1 MKQERIVVVPGSF
14 DPLTLGH
21 RDVIERCAALF
32 DRVIVG
38 ILINPDK
45 KGMFT
50 MEERKLLA
58 QLSLEDI
65 PNVTVETDS
74 GYLTD
79 FAERMGACMIVK
91 GVRTT
96 ADFEYEQ
103 GKMPQIIGKE
113 ALDNFVPLSRSGEE
127 ITTQYNGGQ
136 MEHLGHLKMDFL
148 GLCNLSDIKFAIQ
161 YVKEKKNRNTEDGS
175 LC

>member
-1 MKQERIVVVPGSF
+1 MSNMKERIAVVPGSF

-21 RDVIERCAALF
+21 RNVIERCAALF

-50 MEERKLLA
+50 MEERKAIA
-58 QLSLEDI
+58 QLTLADL

-79 FAERMGACMIVK
+79 FAERMGASIIVK
-91 GVRTT
+91 GVRTSV
-96 ADFEYEQ
+96 DFEYEQ
-103 GKMPQIIGKE
+103 KMAYFNRARNPKIETMYLPADQTMTEISSTAVRDK
-113 ALDNFVPLSRSGEE
+113 LFRGEDL
-127 ITTQYNGGQ
+127 T
-136 MEHLGHLKMDFL
+136 
-148 GLCNLSDIKFAIQ
+148 GLLHSNVIAWL
-161 YVKEKKNRNTEDGS
+161 KNRI
-175 LC
+175 